1 MDTDPDM
8 MALRRSPEAEGVP
21 GRRNFFRALGLA
33 TALGGGLSLIG
44 GNQLA
49 EAQTAAPTD
58 ADVLNFALNLE
69 YLESNFYSIAV
80 LGEQLPAELRT
91 GTGTPG
97 AVSGGRQVTFTDAV
111 LGQMAREITLNE
123 RTHVAFLRN
132 QLGTAAIAQPAID
145 LSVSPTSAFSLAARS
160 AGLIGEGESFDP
172 YLNEENFLLAAFLFE
187 DVGVTAYKGAAPLL
201 TNKTF
206 IDASAGILAVE
217 AYHSAILRA
226 SIHMK
231 GMATPAVFDRSEA
244 ISNARDTLDGA
255 PDLDQGVRPS
265 GSGDTLTSN
274 IAPLDANGLAFSR
287 TTGQVLNIAYL
298 TRTSTDRGGF
308 FPNGV
313 NGNIRVSA
321 AS

>member
-1 MDTDPDM
+1 MIKDPDIVEFKES
-8 MALRRSPEAEGVP
+8 ANAGLKP
-21 GRRNFFRALGLA
+21 GRRDFFRAFGVA
-33 TALGGGLSLIG
+33 TALGGGLTLIG
-44 GNQLA
+44 GKQTA

-58 ADVLNFALNLE
+58 VDVLNFALNLE

-80 LGEQLPAELRT
+80 LGETLPANQQG
-91 GTGTPG
+91 GTGVPG
-97 AVSGGRQVTFTDAV
+97 AVTGGRQVTFTDSVVAQ
-111 LGQMAREITLNE
+111 LAREITLNE
-123 RTHVAFLRN
+123 RTHVAFVRG
-132 QLGTAAIAQPAID
+132 QLGSSAIAQPAID
-145 LSVSPTSAFSLAARS
+145 LSVSPTSAFSTAARS
-160 AGLIGEGESFDP
+160 AGLIGPGESFDP
-172 YLNEENFLLAAFLFE
+172 YANEENFLLAAFLLE

-217 AYHSAILRA
+217 AYHSAMLRT

-231 GMATPAVFDRSEA
+231 GMATPATFDKSEA
-244 ISNARDTLDGA
+244 ISNARDALDGPA
-255 PDLDQGVRPS
+255 DLDQGVKPA

-274 IAPLDANGLAFSR
+274 IAPTDANGITFSR

>member
-1 MDTDPDM
+1 MIRDPD
-8 MALRRSPEAEGVP
+8 AVEFKESPTHGPAP
-21 GRRNFFRALGLA
+21 GRRDFFRAFGLA

-44 GNQLA
+44 GNRTA
-49 EAQTAAPTD
+49 EAQTAVPTD
-58 ADVLNFALNLE
+58 VDVLNFALNLE
-69 YLESNFYSIAV
+69 YLEANFYSIAV
-80 LGEQLPAELRT
+80 LGETLPANLQG
-91 GTGTPG
+91 GTGVPG
-97 AVSGGRQVTFTDAV
+97 AATGGKQVTFTDSVVAQ
-111 LGQMAREITLNE
+111 LAREITLNE
-123 RTHVAFLRN
+123 RAHVAFVRG
-132 QLGTAAIAQPAID
+132 QLGTSAIAQPAID
-145 LSVSPTSAFSLAARS
+145 LSVSPTSAFSTAARS
-160 AGLIGEGESFDP
+160 AGLIGPGESFDP
-172 YLNEENFLLAAFLFE
+172 YANEENFLLAAFLLE

-217 AYHSAILRA
+217 AYHSAMLRT

-231 GMATPAVFDRSEA
+231 GMATPATFDKSEA
-244 ISNARDTLDGA
+244 ISNARDALDG
-255 PDLDQGVRPS
+255 PGDLDQGVKPT

-274 IAPLDANGLAFSR
+274 IAPTDANGITFSR

>member
-1 MDTDPDM
+1 MEADSDTIE
-8 MALRRSPEAEGVP
+8 LRHGTEERPAH
-21 GRRNFFRALGLA
+21 GRRNFFRALGMA

-44 GNQLA
+44 NQSALA
-49 EAQTAAPTD
+49 QAAAPTD

-69 YLESNFYSIAV
+69 YLEANFYSIAV
-80 LGEQLPAELRT
+80 LGEALPDNLRP
-91 GTGTPG
+91 GTGVPG
-97 AVSGGRQVTFTDAV
+97 AVTGGRQVTFTDVA
-111 LGQMAREITLNE
+111 LGQMAREIALNE

-132 QLGTAAIAQPAID
+132 QLGTSAIAQPAID
-145 LSVSPTSAFSLAARS
+145 LSVSPTSAFSVAARS
-160 AGLIGEGESFDP
+160 AGLIGPGESYDP
-172 YLNEENFLLAAFLFE
+172 YASEENFLLAAYLFE

-201 TNKTF
+201 TNKAF

-217 AYHSAILRA
+217 AYHSAILRT

-231 GMATPAVFDRSEA
+231 GMETPATFDKSEA
-244 ISNARDTLDGA
+244 ISNARDTLDGPA
-255 PDLDQGVRPS
+255 DLDQGVRPS
-265 GSGDTLTSN
+265 GTGTTQTSN
-274 IAPLDANGLAFSR
+274 IAPTDTNGLTFSR

-321 AS
+321 AN